1 MHTHR
6 RLIVNT
12 ALMTGSS
19 IVMRCIALVFQAWL
33 VGHIGAA
40 GIGLYQL
47 VLSVSVLFAT
57 FAISGIRFAATRLI
71 SEEMGL
77 ERGAGVTGAMR
88 RCACYALFFG
98 LCAGTLVYFLAEPV
112 GFLWIGDA
120 RTVRSLRITSIS
132 LPCIALSA
140 VMDGYFTAS
149 GRVWKPTLVHLIEQ
163 LVSITCVMWF
173 LSLAAAGDLEQ
184 SCAAVTAG
192 GACADAVSLL
202 MMTAMYTLDR
212 RKYRRGGDTVPHLTR
227 RMLAVA
233 LPLAVFALWDR
244 ALLAAPHIRTDGE
257 RFSAAGR
264 ANATACTLYTAE
276 HVTKV
281 PLGSNSVWDGGW
293 TAGTMD
299 GSALAR
305 ARRTLRALHEAG
317 LLCDDSY
324 AAALSVCRLDYGSWE
339 LYTASCGLTQLVR
352 RPEEIYTGTDTEHV
366 YIQLILSDDDEPLY
380 FNYQNDLGQGDT
392 LADDAVAQYCALLG
406 LDEFTDWQYPDWG
419 TAVRD
424 FGAAGYS
431 ETAQV
436 YAVANA
442 SGYSVTLSA
451 ASMTPQTFAA
461 LNTQYGEETS

>member
-1 MHTHR
+1 
-6 RLIVNT
+6 
-12 ALMTGSS
+12 MT
-19 IVMRCIALVFQAWL
+19 RKADTLRPFL
-33 VGHIGAA
+33 
-40 GIGLYQL
+40 
-47 VLSVSVLFAT
+47 
-57 FAISGIRFAATRLI
+57 
-71 SEEMGL
+71 
-77 ERGAGVTGAMR
+77 
-88 RCACYALFFG
+88 RCAVVV
-98 LCAGTLVYFLAEPV
+98 LC
-112 GFLWIGDA
+112 
-120 RTVRSLRITSIS
+120 SL
-132 LPCIALSA
+132 
-140 VMDGYFTAS
+140 
-149 GRVWKPTLVHLIEQ
+149 
-163 LVSITCVMWF
+163 
-173 LSLAAAGDLEQ
+173 
-184 SCAAVTAG
+184 
-192 GACADAVSLL
+192 
-202 MMTAMYTLDR
+202 
-212 RKYRRGGDTVPHLTR
+212 
-227 RMLAVA
+227 A

-264 ANATACTLYTAE
+264 ANATACTLYAAE

-281 PLGSNSVWDGGW
+281 PLGSNSLWDGGW

-317 LLCDDSY
+317 LLCDDNY

-339 LYTASCGLTQLVR
+339 LYTAPCGLTQLVR
-352 RPEEIYTGTDTEHV
+352 RPEEIYTGADTEHV
-366 YIQLILSDDDEPLY
+366 YIQLILSDDDAPLY

-392 LADDAVAQYCALLG
+392 LANDAVAQYCALLG
-406 LDEFTDWQYPDWG
+406 LDEFCDWQYPDWG